1 MVVLINEEA
10 QGPLRFNQLT
20 QLVHQKECFEKRLGM
35 NPGLAD
41 WIAAG
46 DVPALFAVP
55 FPDEH
60 ALSNRNVAGRTSK
73 SKYGSNVIDKAS
85 ISNKRLRDYVPLS
98 VGRVWFVG
106 HSSIFVLSQ
115 HQIEFQPHGLAFI
128 NALIFAKVMLVAQDV
143 HLGNRLND
151 RPLIYSVIFKSI
163 LFAIA
168 LICFHIVEHVVIG
181 LFDGRALSETISE
194 IGVNKL
200 KGIVSIGIITTVAL
214 VPFFVLAEISRVIG
228 KEKIWFL
235 FFQREVDESSLLAAV
250 DEVIDRMLL
259 NCSANPD

>member
-1 MVVLINEEA
+1 MSEQNQWYVLINEEA
-10 QGPLRFNQLT
+10 QGPIRLNQLA
-20 QLVHQKECFEKRLGM
+20 QLVHQRNVLKSDWVW

-41 WIAAG
+41 WMAAG

-55 FPDEH
+55 FPHEP
-60 ALSNRNVAGRTSK
+60 NVAGKTSN
-73 SKYGSNVIDKAS
+73 SAHRSNFIDKAKTQ
-85 ISNKRLRDYVPLS
+85 IKD
-98 VGRVWFVG
+98 FVIMFFYLWVVFG
-106 HSSIFVLSQ
+106 LLAVHESFVLSQ
-115 HQIEFQPHGLAFI
+115 HHIDFQPHGLAFI

-181 LFDGRALSETISE
+181 VVDGRTLSESISE
-194 IGVNKL
+194 VGANKL
-200 KGIVSIGIITTVAL
+200 KGMVSIGIITTVAL
-214 VPFFVLAEISRVIG
+214 APFFVLAEISRVIG

-235 FFQREVDESSLLAAV
+235 FFR
-250 DEVIDRMLL
+250 RG
-259 NCSANPD
+259 

>member
-1 MVVLINEEA
+1 MSEQNQWYVLINEEA
-10 QGPLRFNQLT
+10 QGPIRLNQLAE
-20 QLVHQKECFEKRLGM
+20 LVHQRNVLKSDWVW

-55 FPDEH
+55 FPNKP
-60 ALSNRNVAGRTSK
+60 ASSNRNAAGRTSK
-73 SKYGSNVIDKAS
+73 SNNRPNVIDKAKTQ
-85 ISNKRLRDYVPLS
+85 IKDFAVMFFYLWVVFGLLA
-98 VGRVWFVG
+98 V
-106 HSSIFVLSQ
+106 HELFVLSQ
-115 HQIEFQPHGLAFI
+115 HHIDFQPHGLAFI

-181 LFDGRALSETISE
+181 LVDGRALSETISE
-194 IGVNKL
+194 VGANKL
-200 KGIVSIGIITTVAL
+200 KSMVSIGIITTVAL

-228 KEKIWFL
+228 KENIWFL
-235 FFQREVDESSLLAAV
+235 FFQRRNE
-250 DEVIDRMLL
+250 
-259 NCSANPD
+259 